1 MRTLLCCDTAMIF
14 SRLQCRSRG
23 KGRRRCIPPLGMK
36 KIFVASLALLFFLPG
51 GKSAGNE
58 VKDQQWLTVETKH
71 TIIRYKSPEDLKRIN
86 NEIRFSA
93 GSHGVLLFL
102 SPRHGKDPAEET
114 GRKVDAVFERVQ
126 QILDMRKS
134 MEKVVI
140 NVYHDSS
147 QLHAAFFQ
155 IYRQR
160 CRIRAWYRYWNN
172 TIYLNARDL
181 HEGMLAHEMAHAI
194 IDHYMVVRPP
204 RATAEILARY
214 VDEHLEE

>member
-1 MRTLLCCDTAMIF
+1 LRTLLCCDTAMIF

-36 KIFVASLALLFFLPG
+36 KIVVASLALLFFLPE
-51 GKSAGNE
+51 GKASGDE
-58 VKDQQWLTVETKH
+58 VKDLQWQAVETKH
-71 TIIRYKSPEDLKRIN
+71 TIIRYKSPEDLKRFN
-86 NEIRFSA
+86 HGIRFSA
-93 GSHGVLLFL
+93 ENHRVLLF
-102 SPRHGKDPAEET
+102 SSSRHGKDPAEET

-134 MEKVVI
+134 MEKVMI
-140 NVYHDSS
+140 DVYHDSS

-155 IYRQR
+155 IYRQP

-172 TIYLNARDL
+172 TIYVNARDL

-214 VDEHLEE
+214 VDQHLEE

>member
-1 MRTLLCCDTAMIF
+1 MIF

-36 KIFVASLALLFFLPG
+36 KIVVASLALLFFLPE
-51 GKSAGNE
+51 GKASGDE
-58 VKDQQWLTVETKH
+58 VKDLQWQAVETKH
-71 TIIRYKSPEDLKRIN
+71 TIIRYKSPEDLKRFN
-86 NEIRFSA
+86 HGIRFSA
-93 GSHGVLLFL
+93 ENHRVLLF
-102 SPRHGKDPAEET
+102 SSSRHGKDPAEET

-134 MEKVVI
+134 MEKVMI
-140 NVYHDSS
+140 DVYHDSS

-155 IYRQR
+155 IYRQP

-172 TIYLNARDL
+172 TIYVNARDL

-214 VDEHLEE
+214 VDQHLEE

>member
-1 MRTLLCCDTAMIF
+1 
-14 SRLQCRSRG
+14 
-23 KGRRRCIPPLGMK
+23 MK

-51 GKSAGNE
+51 GKAAGDE
-58 VKDQQWLTVETKH
+58 LKDQQWQTLETKH
-71 TIIRYKSPEDLKRIN
+71 TIIRYKSPEDLRRIN
-86 NEIRFSA
+86 NGIRFSA
-93 GSHGVLLFL
+93 GNHRVLLF
-102 SPRHGKDPAEET
+102 SSSRQGKDPAEESS
-114 GRKVDAVFERVQ
+114 GKVDAIFERVQ
-126 QILDMRKS
+126 QILDMQKG

-140 NVYHDSS
+140 NVYRDSS

-155 IYRQR
+155 IYRQP

-214 VDEHLEE
+214 VDQHLEE

>member
-1 MRTLLCCDTAMIF
+1 LRCDRAMVF
-14 SRLQCRSRG
+14 FRLQCRRRG

-51 GKSAGNE
+51 GKAAGDE
-58 VKDQQWLTVETKH
+58 VKDQQWQTLETKH
-71 TIIRYKSPEDLKRIN
+71 TIIRYKFPEDLKRIN
-86 NEIRFSA
+86 NGIRFSA
-93 GSHGVLLFL
+93 ENQRVLLF
-102 SPRHGKDPAEET
+102 SSSRHGKDPAEESS
-114 GRKVDAVFERVQ
+114 GKVDAIFERVQ

-155 IYRQR
+155 IYRQP

-214 VDEHLEE
+214 VDQHLEE